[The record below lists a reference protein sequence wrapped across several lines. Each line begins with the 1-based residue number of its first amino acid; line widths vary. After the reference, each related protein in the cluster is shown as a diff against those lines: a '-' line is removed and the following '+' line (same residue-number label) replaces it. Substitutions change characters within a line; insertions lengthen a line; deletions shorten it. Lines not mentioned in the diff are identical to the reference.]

1 MLAFQPGAS
10 SSFVPNDLAFDDG
23 RRLVLITGPN
33 MAGKSTYIR
42 QCALLVLLAQTGAF
56 IPAASASI
64 GVADRILT
72 RVGAS
77 DEIAKG
83 HSTFMVEM
91 IETANILHHAT
102 ERSVVILDEVGRG
115 TSTFDGL
122 AIAWAITEHLGTR
135 TQCRTLFATHYHQ
148 LTALG
153 DSLPRAANQS
163 VLVREWGD
171 DIIFLHKIVDGGT
184 DRSYGI
190 HVARL
195 AGLPQSVVA
204 RAREVLADLER
215 QSGSA
220 GVDGPAG
227 QGPPAGD
234 RQLSLFDEPEDPAV
248 AGVLAS
254 LRSLD
259 PDKLAPIDA
268 LLFLRELKQRLATR
282 AD

>member
-10 SSFVPNDLAFDDG
+10 STFVPNDLVFDDG
-23 RRLVLITGPN
+23 RRLSLITGPN

-42 QCALLVLLAQTGAF
+42 QSALLVLLAQMGAF

-91 IETANILHHAT
+91 IETSNILHHAT
-102 ERSVVILDEVGRG
+102 ERSFVILDEVGRG

-122 AIAWAITEHLGTR
+122 AIAWAITEHLATKIR
-135 TQCRTLFATHYHQ
+135 CRTLFATHYHQ
-148 LTALG
+148 LLALAET
-153 DSLPRAANQS
+153 LPATVNQS
-163 VLVREWGD
+163 VAVREWGD
-171 DIIFLHKIVDGGT
+171 EIIFLHKIVDGGT

-195 AGLPQSVVA
+195 AGLPPEVVE
-204 RAREVLADLER
+204 RARRVLAEVEEK
-215 QSGSA
+215 SGA
-220 GVDGPAG
+220 APA
-227 QGPPAGD
+227 PAAQD
-234 RQLSLFDEPEDPAV
+234 SRQLSLFAEPEDPVV
-248 AGVLAS
+248 AAI
-254 LRSLD
+254 READLD
-259 PDKLAPIDA
+259 RLAPFDA
-268 LLFLRELKQRLATR
+268 LLFLRELKKRLT
-282 AD
+282 